1 MNSPPSFS
9 RVELSMTLSN
19 NAATMSPVG
28 RLGYAERIFS
38 KVPVTSEETLFRT
51 DIIKFWSVR
60 SSYWVWKVR

>member
-38 KVPVTSEETLFRT
+38 KVPLTSEETLFCT
-51 DIIKFWSVR
+51 YVR
-60 SSYWVWKVR
+60 V